1 MQTLPKR
8 TPGVGLRAWGTG
20 ASAEVNVH
28 ISIHSETKPWD
39 ELHQR
44 ILQGGLEDLIGAIN
58 HKRTEVVFDP
68 EL

>member
-1 MQTLPKR
+1 MPKR
-8 TPGVGLRAWGTG
+8 TPGIGLRAWGTE

-39 ELHQR
+39 ELHRR
-44 ILQGGLEDLIGAIN
+44 ILLGGLDDLIEAIN